1 MGKVQVQTGS
11 ACHKLWLSYSP
22 GPHTY
27 RTRALCRKPLSSLA
41 LQHNCLGVHRHTR
54 LIFQS
59 VSMYL
64 KPGIDNGRPGMA
76 ARE

>member
-41 LQHNCLGVHRHTR
+41 LQHNCLGGESSLALQKR
-54 LIFQS
+54 S
-59 VSMYL
+59 
-64 KPGIDNGRPGMA
+64 K
-76 ARE
+76 REREV